1 MDNLLT
7 SQDVLHA
14 GFKKAIR
21 GYDTNEVDR
30 FLDDVVD
37 ALRQY
42 AEKISRLERECEKS
56 REKLAEFE
64 HVRSVMHDTLLMA
77 QKSAEEKTAAA
88 RVEAEK
94 IIAEAEKR
102 AEEIRSGAYSEKK
115 ELCEE
120 LERIKEVRKLYMS
133 EARGFV
139 ARFDE
144 LLCRCASPTP
154 VSEEA
159 ESFIKQNAEI
169 TSEEEAVQE
178 EPAEETAAG
187 EIQPAEPEEIRETS
201 FEIEKAFQLEAPEK
215 EAEAT
220 QPEEEEFRLFD
231 SEELIMADSRSEEAA
246 EKSEEEISAEQLAGA
261 EQTSFADDNQSNLFG
276 RDAEPLRLRRN
287 INYAK
292 TDDLDD

>member
-42 AEKISRLERECEKS
+42 AEKISRLERECKES

-88 RVEAEK
+88 REEAEK
-94 IIAEAEKR
+94 IISEAEKR

-115 ELCEE
+115 ELCDE

-169 TSEEEAVQE
+169 TAEEAVQE
-178 EPAEETAAG
+178 ETAEKTAAG

-201 FEIEKAFQLEAPEK
+201 FEIEKAFQPEVPEK
-215 EAEAT
+215 EAEAA
-220 QPEEEEFRLFD
+220 QPEEDEFRLFD
-231 SEELIMADSRSEEAA
+231 SEELIMADSRSEEPA

>member
-88 RVEAEK
+88 REEAEK
-94 IIAEAEKR
+94 IISEAEKR

-115 ELCEE
+115 ELCDE

-169 TSEEEAVQE
+169 AAEEAVQE
-178 EPAEETAAG
+178 ETAEKTAAG
-187 EIQPAEPEEIRETS
+187 EIQPAEPEEIRETD
-201 FEIEKAFQLEAPEK
+201 FEIEEAFQPEVPEK

-231 SEELIMADSRSEEAA
+231 SEELIMADSRSEEPA

>member
-42 AEKISRLERECEKS
+42 AEKISRLERECKES

-88 RVEAEK
+88 REEAEK
-94 IIAEAEKR
+94 IISEAEKR

-115 ELCEE
+115 ELCDE

-169 TSEEEAVQE
+169 TAEEAVQE
-178 EPAEETAAG
+178 ETAEKTAAG

-201 FEIEKAFQLEAPEK
+201 FEIEKAFQPEVPEK
-215 EAEAT
+215 EAETA
-220 QPEEEEFRLFD
+220 QPEEDEFRLFD
-231 SEELIMADSRSEEAA
+231 SEELIMADSRSEEPA

>member
-42 AEKISRLERECEKS
+42 AEKISRLERECKES

-94 IIAEAEKR
+94 IISEAEKR

-115 ELCEE
+115 ELCDE

-169 TSEEEAVQE
+169 TAEEAVQE
-178 EPAEETAAG
+178 ETAEKTAAG
-187 EIQPAEPEEIRETS
+187 EIQPAEPEEIRETD
-201 FEIEKAFQLEAPEK
+201 FEIEEAFQPEASEK
-215 EAEAT
+215 EAEVT